1 MPKYIQFEDDAVFP
15 NIGKPLQV
23 SGFYLTNEP
32 SDVPFQEPFA
42 WDPSL
47 VPFSGESGISYFA
60 RAASGEFFSQSP
72 TVGWSLVDPITEK
85 SLSRQDMQHSRVFQ
99 GFDISILD
107 ETGLLVKKINTRYDS
122 NYVACPVYLMTFL

>member
-47 VPFSGESGISYFA
+47 VPFLEN
-60 RAASGEFFSQSP
+60 
-72 TVGWSLVDPITEK
+72 
-85 SLSRQDMQHSRVFQ
+85 RVFL
-99 GFDISILD
+99 ILL
-107 ETGLLVKKINTRYDS
+107 EQLVVSFSLNLRR
-122 NYVACPVYLMTFL
+122 